1 MGSGS
6 GNSSNYDK
14 SVTIR
19 KNGREFAMHS
29 WVGLDVSHLL
39 SMGCVGRSV
48 IEVDGDVVSC
58 VEVRGLWLWTTA
70 LRLHRA
76 CGGQRKMYSEL
87 LSGSG
92 YATVKA

>member
-1 MGSGS
+1 MGSG
-6 GNSSNYDK
+6 SNYDK

-19 KNGREFAMHS
+19 KNGREFAMRS

-48 IEVDGDVVSC
+48 VEVDGDVVSC

-70 LRLHRA
+70 LRLRRA
-76 CGGQRKMYSEL
+76 CADQRAMYAEL
-87 LSGSG
+87 LSGGG
-92 YATVKA
+92 YAMVKE